1 MILDDNL
8 VFFAE
13 HDLNDGNPTS
23 AAVPLNM
30 LWKAGRAEPVLIWLK
45 AGNAAG
51 GTNIAV
57 KLTASD
63 TQSGTYDDVPGSS
76 ITIPLAEMQK
86 NKNIYL
92 RWLPRSAGDTTS
104 NNTRPQWF
112 KLSVTKTGTF
122 SDGSLISAA
131 IVREDDL
138 PYEPG
143 LYIEKGQVVA

>member
-30 LWKAGRAEPVLIWLK
+30 LWKAGRAEPICIWVK

-51 GTNIAV
+51 GTSIAIQ
-57 KLTASD
+57 LTGSD
-63 TQSGTYDDVPGSS
+63 AESGTYDNIGPSV
-76 ITIPLAEMQK
+76 TVALAEMQK

-92 RWLPRSAGDTTS
+92 RFVPRMAGDTTT

-112 KLSVTKTGTF
+112 KLAVTKTGSF
-122 SDGSLISAA
+122 SDGSMLSAA

-138 PYEPG
+138 PYEAG
-143 LYIEKGQVVA
+143 LYIDKGVVIG